1 MPGMKKIS
9 CLFFSL
15 FVCFAFCFPQKIGV
29 LKGPSGIPSAYLMEN
44 FSDNVEYEVF
54 SGANFLLPKLIKG
67 EVEIG
72 FLPPNVAAKVY
83 NVNKGAVLMAAV
95 CGNGMVSLVTKDS
108 SIKRLKDLKG
118 KEIFVAGQGATP
130 DFMFRYILKQNKI
143 KFDGTKNSVRLSYSV
158 PNAEIAPSLI
168 LGKIQ
173 YAVVPEPFATVACEK
188 DKNIFRAVDFQKEFF
203 ALSEIE
209 NFPMTLIAVNAN
221 FAKSN
226 PEKVKKFLEEYKK
239 ASEWTLKNPKE
250 AGPLVEKFQL
260 GLNARIVEKAIPKC
274 AFVFETGN
282 NARNEIEKLLSVFM
296 EFEPASVGGKLPDG
310 GFYFE

>member
-1 MPGMKKIS
+1 MKKIS

-44 FSDNVEYEVF
+44 FSDNAEYEVF

-130 DFMFRYILKQNKI
+130 DFMFRYILKQS
-143 KFDGTKNSVRLSYSV
+143 GT
-158 PNAEIAPSLI
+158 
-168 LGKIQ
+168 
-173 YAVVPEPFATVACEK
+173 
-188 DKNIFRAVDFQKEFF
+188 
-203 ALSEIE
+203 
-209 NFPMTLIAVNAN
+209 
-221 FAKSN
+221 
-226 PEKVKKFLEEYKK
+226 
-239 ASEWTLKNPKE
+239 
-250 AGPLVEKFQL
+250 
-260 GLNARIVEKAIPKC
+260 
-274 AFVFETGN
+274 
-282 NARNEIEKLLSVFM
+282 
-296 EFEPASVGGKLPDG
+296 
-310 GFYFE
+310 

>member
-1 MPGMKKIS
+1 MVCMKKFA
-9 CLFFSL
+9 CLFFCMYFCL
-15 FVCFAFCFPQKIGV
+15 LFCFPQKIGV

-44 FSDNVEYEVF
+44 FSADAEYEIF

-72 FLPPNVAAKVY
+72 FLPPNVAVKVY
-83 NVNKGAVLMAAV
+83 NANKGAVIMAAV

-108 SIKRLKDLKG
+108 SIKTLNDLKG

-130 DFMFRYILKQNKI
+130 DFMFRYILKKNKI

-158 PNAEIAPSLI
+158 PNAELAPSLI
-168 LGKIQ
+168 LDKIQ

-188 DKNIFRAVDFQKEFF
+188 DKNIFRAIDFQKEFF
-203 ALSEIE
+203 EFSGIE
-209 NFPMTLIAVNAN
+209 NFPMTIIAVNAK

-226 PEKVKKFLEEYKK
+226 SEKVKKFLDEYKK

-250 AGPLVEKFQL
+250 SGLLVEKFNL
-260 GLNARIVEKAIPKC
+260 GLNSQIVEKAIPRC
-274 AFVFETGN
+274 AFVFETGSQ
-282 NARNEIEKLLSVFM
+282 ARSGVEKLLSVFM
-296 EFEPASVGGKLPDG
+296 EFNPDSIGGKLPDG

>member
-1 MPGMKKIS
+1 MPCMKKIA

-15 FVCFAFCFPQKIGV
+15 FVCLAFCFPQKIGI

-44 FSDNVEYEVF
+44 FSENAEYEVF

-83 NVNKGAVLMAAV
+83 NVNKGAVVMAAV
-95 CGNGMVSLVTKDS
+95 CGNGMVTLVTKDS
-108 SIKRLKDLKG
+108 SIKKLKDLKG

-143 KFDGTKNSVRLSYSV
+143 KFDGTKNSVQLSYSV
-158 PNAEIAPSLI
+158 PNAELAPSLI

-203 ALSEIE
+203 ALSGIE
-209 NFPMTLIAVNAN
+209 NFPMTVVAVNAN

-226 PEKVKKFLEEYKK
+226 PEKIKKFLEEYKK

-250 AGPLVEKFQL
+250 AGSLVEKFQL
-260 GLNARIVEKAIPKC
+260 GLNAQIVEKAIPKC

-282 NARNEIEKLLSVFM
+282 QARNGIEKLLSVFM